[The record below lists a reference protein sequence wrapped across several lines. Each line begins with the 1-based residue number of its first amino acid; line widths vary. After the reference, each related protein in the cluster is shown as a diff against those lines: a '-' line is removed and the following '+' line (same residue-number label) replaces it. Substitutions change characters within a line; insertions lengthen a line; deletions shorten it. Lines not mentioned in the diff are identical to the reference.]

1 MGVSSQWGRNEGYDA
16 LPEGFGIAA
25 KLHRERFSPSERA
38 TVEAPLAECEACRLE
53 FEAMARLVE
62 KLESLPPVGVPRS
75 FKDAVMR
82 ALPPK
87 KPVLGGK

>member
-1 MGVSSQWGRNEGYDA
+1 MHCRKVLEL
-16 LPEGFGIAA
+16 LPSFIEND
-25 KLHRERFSPSERA
+25 FSPSERA
-38 TVEAPLAECEACRLE
+38 TVEAHLAECEACRLE

>member
-1 MGVSSQWGRNEGYDA
+1 MHCRKVLEL
-16 LPEGFGIAA
+16 LP
-25 KLHRERFSPSERA
+25 RFIENDFSDSERA
-38 TVEAPLAECEACRLE
+38 AIEAHLAECEACRLE

-62 KLESLPPVGVPRS
+62 KLESLPPIGVPRS

-87 KPVLGGK
+87 NPAGGK